1 MGGGGEGYGII
12 PPMKDNF
19 YRSSDEVVIA
29 GVCAG
34 IARRFDLNVTGL
46 RWAVLL
52 VSLFLTGVPV
62 IVYLV
67 LWAVLKPRPTLNVID
82 V

>member
-1 MGGGGEGYGII
+1 MS
-12 PPMKDNF
+12 NL
-19 YRSSDEVVIA
+19 YRSSDDKVIA

-34 IARRFDLNVTGL
+34 LAHKLDLNKTGL
-46 RWAVLL
+46 RWATAL

-67 LWAVLKPRPTLNVID
+67 LWAVLNERPTKTSV
-82 V
+82 